1 MDKQTAISI
10 LEDIQEA
17 LNKDD
22 WQKETLKTIDIY
34 ERNLKVSTSAK
45 IKKLIEQQKE
55 YSKKY
60 GENGRKTAQI
70 SKKIDEEIRKIF
82 TK

>member
-45 IKKLIEQQKE
+45 I
-55 YSKKY
+55 
-60 GENGRKTAQI
+60 
-70 SKKIDEEIRKIF
+70 
-82 TK
+82 